1 MWYDYSST
9 IGCTEIFFRVLSF
22 VFLVSLFTEVSRTIH
37 CKMKS
42 IGPSLFDRSLK
53 IWYST
58 NECYLVTTVLR
69 LFIIII
75 TSNEEEN

>member
-1 MWYDYSST
+1 
-9 IGCTEIFFRVLSF
+9 
-22 VFLVSLFTEVSRTIH
+22 
-37 CKMKS
+37 MKS